1 MPSLKKYLVNYFT
14 LTDDLL
20 PQEEAESA
28 IREGVSFK
36 GTNMLI
42 LILAIFIASLGLN
55 TNSTAV
61 IIGAMLISPLM
72 GPIIGIGLGVGVQD
86 FGLLKRALRN
96 LVMAAMFSVLTSTI
110 YFIISPVSEGHS
122 ELLARTSPTIYDVL
136 IGFFGGGAG
145 IVAIGSKSKGNV
157 IPGVAIATALMPPLC
172 TAGYGLA
179 TLQLNYFLGAFY
191 LFLINS
197 IYIGLAT
204 FIGVKLMH
212 YHPAVSENPERS
224 RKVRRVVYTVAILT
238 LLPSLYLTYNM
249 LRQSRFS
256 TNADRFI
263 AQQFNFPSTQVLS
276 KSAVIEHGER
286 VITVTLIGKVL
297 PADSLQLA
305 MSAQLKNYGL
315 EGARLNIIQGDS
327 PDLSELKNGLPSM
340 SDIYEFARTSLTS
353 QQQTIDS
360 LRSVIAF
367 ARINDTIAGR
377 IAPEIKVVFPQ
388 VEEIAVSRAVFG
400 NVSTEKL
407 DTVSMAL
414 VKYSRPMTADRQREF
429 ENYLKAR
436 LNDRKITLVN
446 IGNQIDFQSVRSG
459 KGAGKEATTAKKK

>member
-1 MPSLKKYLVNYFT
+1 MASLKNYLVQYFN
-14 LTDDLL
+14 LTDDLI
-20 PQEEAESA
+20 PQADAEAV

-86 FGLLKRALRN
+86 FELLKRSIRN
-96 LVMAAMFSVLTSTI
+96 LVMAAGFSVLTSTV
-110 YFIISPVSEGHS
+110 YFLISPVSEGHS

-179 TLQLNYFLGAFY
+179 TLQINYFLGAFY

-197 IYIGLAT
+197 IFIGLST
-204 FIGVKLMH
+204 FIGIKLMH
-212 YHPAVSENPERS
+212 YKPVVSVNPERS
-224 RKVRRVVYTVAILT
+224 RKVRHIVYTVSILT

-256 TNADRFI
+256 ANADRFI

-276 KSAVIEHGER
+276 RKATIAHGEKI
-286 VITVTLIGKVL
+286 ITVTLIGKVL

-305 MSAQLKNYGL
+305 MSSQLKNYGL
-315 EGARLNIIQGDS
+315 AGARLNIIQSDS
-327 PDLSELKNGLPSM
+327 PDLSELKNGLPTM
-340 SDIYEFARTSLTS
+340 SDIYELARTSIS
-353 QQQTIDS
+353 AQQVTIDS
-360 LRSVIAF
+360 LKSIIAF
-367 ARINDTIAGR
+367 TQINDTIAGR
-377 IAPEIKVVFPQ
+377 IAPEVKVLFPQ
-388 VEEIAVSRAVFG
+388 IEELAVSRAIFG
-400 NVSTEKL
+400 NIQTEKL
-407 DTVSMAL
+407 DTVNMVL
-414 VKYSRPMTADRQREF
+414 VKYATPLPHAKEREF
-429 ENYLKAR
+429 IKFLEAR
-436 LNDRKITLVN
+436 LQYKSLQLINV
-446 IGNQIDFQSVRSG
+446 G
-459 KGAGKEATTAKKK
+459 KQVTFSKNTEQK